1 MTQDLNIFSIKEG
14 YNTTIINSSSER
26 DSSNECS
33 YVTGSTN
40 AGELRDPR
48 DIENTC
54 NQKNGTYSTG
64 VSKQYIYGKEKRL
77 GSRPVTNLKN
87 LNHLISLQHFK
98 MEGSS
103 YKQEP

>member
-87 LNHLISLQHFK
+87 LNHFISLQHFE